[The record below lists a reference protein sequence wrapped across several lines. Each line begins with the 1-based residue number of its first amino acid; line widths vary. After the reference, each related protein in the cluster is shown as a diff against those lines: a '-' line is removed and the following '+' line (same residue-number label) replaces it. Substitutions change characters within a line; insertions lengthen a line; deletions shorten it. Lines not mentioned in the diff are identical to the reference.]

1 MNVHEWS
8 LEVVAGLDGP
18 QPTERRAAE
27 AVRHVRGC
35 PACRPVAAR
44 LSDVDR
50 LAVPVAGE
58 LTPWDRPPWEAAL
71 RAAVGG
77 SSPATRSGEAPA
89 PSKPWPHGPTLAAA
103 RAGDGSL
110 QRPGGP
116 APGPGPGQSPL
127 GPAAAPPDPRPA
139 PVRPR
144 RPRRQA
150 HPLLPAAAAILIAL
164 VLIAP
169 AVWLR
174 TVQTHRLPAATQP
187 SVTSQPSATSGPPTT
202 GGASPSP
209 QPAPEAVAR
218 EWLLALNRHDLD
230 TMWRLLSPSVRRAT
244 GGQVGARKAFSVH
257 QGGVLIPGPVAPG
270 VRYSPVRLPTTD
282 GKQRWVVFLTRPD
295 GERTGVAISVV
306 SEGGRSYVDEHPVET
321 TGIQFLIE
329 DTDGPRPGEP
339 YGWRFIPYQGIDL
352 ATDAIREAWL
362 VIDDRPPI
370 RAELGRAPATSDF
383 RAGCCL
389 RALVEDVGTISR
401 GRYQYALVSIDR
413 HGRMQ
418 VEAERFL
425 IR

>member
-1 MNVHEWS
+1 VNVHEWS
-8 LEVVAGLDGP
+8 LEVVAGLDGS
-18 QPTERRAAE
+18 QPTKRRAAE

-50 LAVPVAGE
+50 LAARAASE

-71 RAAVGG
+71 RAAVGV
-77 SSPATRSGEAPA
+77 SSPATRSGEVPA
-89 PSKPWPHGPTLAAA
+89 PSEPWPHGPTPAAA
-103 RAGDGSL
+103 RAGDDSL

-116 APGPGPGQSPL
+116 APGLEPGQAPL
-127 GPAAAPPDPRPA
+127 GPAAAPSAPRPA
-139 PVRPR
+139 PARPR
-144 RPRRQA
+144 RPRRRGR
-150 HPLLPAAAAILIAL
+150 PLLPAAAAILIAL
-164 VLIAP
+164 ALVAP

-174 TVQTHRLPAATQP
+174 TVETHRLPAATQP
-187 SVTSQPSATSGPPTT
+187 SVTSGPTTT
-202 GGASPSP
+202 GGPLPSP
-209 QPAPEAVAR
+209 QPAPEEVAR
-218 EWLLALNRHDLD
+218 EWLLALNRHDLE

-257 QGGVLIPGPVAPG
+257 QGGVLIPGPVAAG
-270 VRYSPVRLPTTD
+270 VRYSAVRLPTTD

-295 GERTGVAISVV
+295 GKRTGVAISVV

-339 YGWRFIPYQGIDL
+339 YGWRFIPYQGVDL
-352 ATDAIREAWL
+352 ATDAIREGWL

-370 RAELGRAPATSDF
+370 RADLERAPASGDF
-383 RAGCCL
+383 KAGCCL
-389 RALVEDVGTISR
+389 RARVEDVGTIGR
-401 GRYQYALVSIDR
+401 GRHQYALVSIDR
-413 HGRMQ
+413 QGRMQ

>member
-1 MNVHEWS
+1 VNVHEWS

-18 QPTERRAAE
+18 QPTRPRAAE
-27 AVRHVRGC
+27 AIRHVQGC

-50 LAVPVAGE
+50 LAARAASE
-58 LTPWDRPPWEAAL
+58 LTPWDRPSWEAAL
-71 RAAVGG
+71 RAAVGS
-77 SSPATRSGEAPA
+77 SSPATRSGEVPA
-89 PSKPWPHGPTLAAA
+89 PPETWPHGSTPAAA
-103 RAGDGSL
+103 PAGGGSL
-110 QRPGGP
+110 QRHRAPLLGP
-116 APGPGPGQSPL
+116 RSGQAPL
-127 GPAAAPPDPRPA
+127 GPAAAPPDPGAA
-139 PVRPR
+139 PVRR
-144 RPRRQA
+144 RRRA
-150 HPLLPAAAAILIAL
+150 RRLLPAAAAILVTLAL
-164 VLIAP
+164 VAP

-174 TVQTHRLPAATQP
+174 TVETHRLPAATQP

-202 GGASPSP
+202 DGPLPSR

-270 VRYSPVRLPTTD
+270 VRYSAVDLPTTD
-282 GKQRWVVFLTRPD
+282 GKRRWVVFLTRPD

-306 SEGGRSYVDEHPVET
+306 TEDGQSYVDEHPVET

-329 DTDGPRPGEP
+329 DTDGPEPGAS
-339 YGWRFIPYQGIDL
+339 YGWRFIPYQGVDL

-362 VIDDRPPI
+362 VIDNRPI
-370 RAELGRAPATSDF
+370 RADLERAPASGDF

-389 RALVEDVGTISR
+389 RAWVEDVGEISR
-401 GRYQYALVSIDR
+401 GRHQYALVSIDR